1 MPVGR
6 EREREKSRRACGG
19 LITGV
24 KWNITEIEVEEK
36 FRSLQERRVIIQG
49 KIWRIITVYSKDMKK
64 TRSNI
69 EEMVEAT
76 EEERLII
83 GGDIN
88 ARTEKGGSFCDEVIE
103 REIRKSKDKITNTEG
118 VRLLEMVEENEW
130 EILNGNM
137 EGDGEGE
144 FTFIGAQGNSVIDY
158 ILADTK
164 MKEEIQNFRI
174 DERVESNHLP
184 MVVEIYGDL
193 TQEQQTEEQL
203 KEIRIWTEE
212 GRKFYQEKINKV
224 IFEKEE
230 TDEIMKEMIQKMI
243 QKMNGAVLKKTLK
256 IEKTNLGY
264 KRWWDRECTEK
275 KRKAR
280 KALRS

>member
-1 MPVGR
+1 MEMLVC
-6 EREREKSRRACGG
+6 REREKSRGRACGG

-83 GGDIN
+83 GGDFN

-103 REIRKSKDKITNTEG
+103 REIRKSKDKVTNTEG
-118 VRLLEMVEENEW
+118 VRLLEMVEKNGW

-137 EGDGEGE
+137 EGDEEGE

-174 DERVESNHLP
+174 DERVESDLLP

-193 TQEQQTEEQL
+193 TQEKQTEEQL
-203 KEIRIWTEE
+203 KEIWTEE
-212 GRKFYQEKINKV
+212 GRRFYQEEINKV

-230 TDEIMKEMIQKMI
+230 TDEIMEEMI
-243 QKMNGAVLKKTLK
+243 QKMNGAGQ
-256 IEKTNLGY
+256 I
-264 KRWWDRECTEK
+264 
-275 KRKAR
+275 
-280 KALRS
+280 